1 MYASGRL
8 LRETFGD
15 TTIDFFYSNSG
26 QLYALKHNGTTYYYI
41 TNLQGDVMSNVDGTG
56 AVVVSYEYDPYGNV
70 LSTTGTLAD
79 TLGEINPLRNRG
91 YVYDQETDLY
101 YLQSRYY
108 DPSIGRFLNP
118 DSYPSTGQ
126 GIIGNNM
133 FAYCGN
139 NPVKRV
145 DAEGYLWDLVW
156 DVVSLGFSI
165 AEVIQNPDD
174 PMAWVGLAGD
184 VIDVAVPFV
193 GGAGET
199 VRAVNA
205 GRKISDATGNVLDV
219 AKAADRVD
227 DTLDGAKVGWSLGDD
242 ITNATKA
249 GNTPSWSTVRQ
260 RYWKNEAYYN
270 PDNYTASN
278 LARMQSG
285 RAPLVE
291 LDGKYYSMEL
301 HHIEPRRS
309 GGSNAYSNLMQ
320 VTPWEHAAIDP
331 YRHFNP

>member
-1 MYASGRL
+1 
-8 LRETFGD
+8 
-15 TTIDFFYSNSG
+15 
-26 QLYALKHNGTTYYYI
+26 
-41 TNLQGDVMSNVDGTG
+41 
-56 AVVVSYEYDPYGNV
+56 
-70 LSTTGTLAD
+70 
-79 TLGEINPLRNRG
+79 
-91 YVYDQETDLY
+91 
-101 YLQSRYY
+101 
-108 DPSIGRFLNP
+108 
-118 DSYPSTGQ
+118 
-126 GIIGNNM
+126 M